1 MIDPA
6 GNYCHCAQ
14 STFTWHNKLS
24 PLSSPG
30 LKVARLADLNINL
43 SLFKKG
49 GGGGMNR
56 MESKTCS
63 PSTISFPSPLP
74 NSLSNSPLQ
83 ITVVELAELFCTG
96 DFSTI
101 K

>member
-49 GGGGMNR
+49 GWG
-56 MESKTCS
+56 
-63 PSTISFPSPLP
+63 
-74 NSLSNSPLQ
+74 
-83 ITVVELAELFCTG
+83 VA
-96 DFSTI
+96 
-101 K
+101 